1 MTSESNLVGLTKWR
15 FRRVIALS
23 AGLGL
28 VAPALLFEFG
38 EFFGAKSDW
47 WLILFPTAVMLL
59 GDSMRPPTRLETMER
74 IAFVLGLNVFLYLV
88 VGAIV
93 WGLFTFVQRLRS
105 N

>member
-1 MTSESNLVGLTKWR
+1 MTSESNLAGVTKWR
-15 FRRVIALS
+15 FLRVIALS

-28 VAPALLFEFG
+28 VAPALLFVFN
-38 EFFGAKSDW
+38 EFFAAEGDW
-47 WLILFPTAVMLL
+47 WLVLFPTAVMLL

-88 VGAIV
+88 LGVIV

>member
-1 MTSESNLVGLTKWR
+1 MPSGSNVVGVTKWR

-28 VAPALLFEFG
+28 VAPALFYAFG
-38 EFFGAKSDW
+38 EFFGAEGDW
-47 WLILFPTAVMLL
+47 LLLLFPAGVTLL
-59 GDSMRPPTRLETMER
+59 GDSRQPPTPIETMER
-74 IAFVLGLNVFLYLV
+74 IAFALGLNVVLYLV
-88 VGAIV
+88 LGTIV

>member
-1 MTSESNLVGLTKWR
+1 MTSESNPAGVTKWR

-28 VAPALLFEFG
+28 VAPALLFVFS

-47 WLILFPTAVMLL
+47 WLVLFPTGVMLL
-59 GDSMRPPTRLETMER
+59 GDSMQPPTRLETMER
-74 IAFVLGLNVFLYLV
+74 IAFVLGLNVLLYLV
-88 VGAIV
+88 LGVIV
-93 WGLFTFVQRLRS
+93 LGLFTFVQRLRS